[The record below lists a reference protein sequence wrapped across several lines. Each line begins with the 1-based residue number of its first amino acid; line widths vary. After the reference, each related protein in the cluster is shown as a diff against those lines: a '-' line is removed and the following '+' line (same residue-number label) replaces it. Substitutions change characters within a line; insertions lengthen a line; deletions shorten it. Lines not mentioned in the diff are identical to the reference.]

1 MRREPCPCQYF
12 TTICDFPCHCCS
24 VNLSSCHLSPLHLS
38 YVTVSRSCDLSEFYP
53 KRPQLPPQVIDVIWL
68 LYLFGNLLIPTICS
82 VIRNILPIKI
92 TYRYKLVLHHQKVSN
107 IKFYLALILLFYYCF
122 VICTFHL
129 LKRFLTGMK
138 NLDEVKYLEM
148 KVDTR
153 DNSLGN
159 FGKNYKFLWFMQQE
173 LCAQVVQNNLVPS

>member
-1 MRREPCPCQYF
+1 MLRREPCPCQYF
-12 TTICDFPCHCCS
+12 TTICNFSCHRCS
-24 VNLSSCHLSPLHLS
+24 VNLSSCRLLPFHLS
-38 YVTVSRSCDLSEFYP
+38 YVTVSRPYHPLEFYP
-53 KRPQLPPQVIDVIWL
+53 KRPQLPPQVIDVKYGCFNFLVI
-68 LYLFGNLLIPTICS
+68 LLIPTICS

-92 TYRYKLVLHHQKVSN
+92 TYRYKLVLHHHKVSN

-122 VICTFHL
+122 VIFTFHL

-138 NLDEVKYLEM
+138 HLDEVKYLEM

-159 FGKNYKFLWFMQQE
+159 FGKNY
-173 LCAQVVQNNLVPS
+173 

>member
-1 MRREPCPCQYF
+1 MVLY
-12 TTICDFPCHCCS
+12 H
-24 VNLSSCHLSPLHLS
+24 HK
-38 YVTVSRSCDLSEFYP
+38 VT
-53 KRPQLPPQVIDVIWL
+53 
-68 LYLFGNLLIPTICS
+68 
-82 VIRNILPIKI
+82 NIYCGL
-92 TYRYKLVLHHQKVSN
+92 T
-107 IKFYLALILLFYYCF
+107 LLFYYCF
-122 VICTFHL
+122 VIFTFHL

>member
-1 MRREPCPCQYF
+1 MGPF
-12 TTICDFPCHCCS
+12 
-24 VNLSSCHLSPLHLS
+24 SCRLSPFHVS
-38 YVTVSRSCDLSEFYP
+38 YVTFSRPYHLSEFYLYWH
-53 KRPQLPPQVIDVIWL
+53 KIWL
-68 LYLFGNLLIPTICS
+68 LFLFLVILLIPAICS

-92 TYRYKLVLHHQKVSN
+92 TYRYKLVLYHHKVTN
-107 IKFYLALILLFYYCF
+107 IYCGLTLLFYYCF
-122 VICTFHL
+122 VIFTFHL

-173 LCAQVVQNNLVPS
+173 LCAQVVQNNLVPSWLVFSRCFAAKLGWA

>member
-1 MRREPCPCQYF
+1 M
-12 TTICDFPCHCCS
+12 
-24 VNLSSCHLSPLHLS
+24 VA
-38 YVTVSRSCDLSEFYP
+38 
-53 KRPQLPPQVIDVIWL
+53 LPFLVI
-68 LYLFGNLLIPTICS
+68 LLIPAICS

-92 TYRYKLVLHHQKVSN
+92 TYRYKLVLYHHKVTN
-107 IKFYLALILLFYYCF
+107 IYCGLTLLFYYCF
-122 VICTFHL
+122 VICTFYL

-159 FGKNYKFLWFMQQE
+159 FGKNYLFISVAYIMQQD
-173 LCAQVVQNNLVPS
+173 LCTQVMQNNLLPSWLVFFRCFAAKLGWA

>member
-1 MRREPCPCQYF
+1 M
-12 TTICDFPCHCCS
+12 
-24 VNLSSCHLSPLHLS
+24 VA
-38 YVTVSRSCDLSEFYP
+38 
-53 KRPQLPPQVIDVIWL
+53 LPFLVI
-68 LYLFGNLLIPTICS
+68 LLIPAICS

-92 TYRYKLVLHHQKVSN
+92 TYGYKLVLYHHKVSN
-107 IKFYLALILLFYYCF
+107 IKFYRGLILLFYYCF
-122 VICTFHL
+122 VICTFHP

-159 FGKNYKFLWFMQQE
+159 FGKNYYFLWFMQQE
-173 LCAQVVQNNLVPS
+173 LCAQQVVLNNLLPS

>member
-1 MRREPCPCQYF
+1 MSIVWISKAVVSHIEEEARSLS
-12 TTICDFPCHCCS
+12 IAIFPVTS
-24 VNLSSCHLSPLHLS
+24 AVWMGPFSCRLSPFHVS
-38 YVTVSRSCDLSEFYP
+38 YVTFSRPYHLSEFYLYWR
-53 KRPQLPPQVIDVIWL
+53 KIWL
-68 LYLFGNLLIPTICS
+68 LFLFLVILLIPAICS

-92 TYRYKLVLHHQKVSN
+92 TYRYKLVLYHHKVTN
-107 IKFYLALILLFYYCF
+107 IYCGLTLLFYYCF
-122 VICTFHL
+122 VIFTFHL

-159 FGKNYKFLWFMQQE
+159 FGKNY
-173 LCAQVVQNNLVPS
+173 

>member
-1 MRREPCPCQYF
+1 M
-12 TTICDFPCHCCS
+12 
-24 VNLSSCHLSPLHLS
+24 VA
-38 YVTVSRSCDLSEFYP
+38 
-53 KRPQLPPQVIDVIWL
+53 LPFLVI
-68 LYLFGNLLIPTICS
+68 LLIPAICS

-92 TYRYKLVLHHQKVSN
+92 TYRYKLVLYHCKVSN
-107 IKFYLALILLFYYCF
+107 IYCGLILLFSYCF
-122 VICTFHL
+122 VIFTFHL

-159 FGKNYKFLWFMQQE
+159 FGKNY
-173 LCAQVVQNNLVPS
+173 